1 MVQVHVG
8 ARKSLPSNSEG
19 IFFVLSSYNLIK
31 VRICLFGDAG
41 SIHLERWCQFFIG
54 EGHEVHLISF
64 TKAEVPGTKCYYV
77 DAGPIAVQGGNW
89 RVLFQYRKVR
99 KIVKSIQPDVFH
111 ALYATSYGITGAL
124 VNYHPFVISSLGS
137 DILIS
142 PRNSKILRALLRFA
156 YRRVDASTTMSQQM
170 KDVSISY
177 GLPGDKIQLLP
188 FGIDP
193 AVFNANGRA
202 TAKEPFVIMSTRNF
216 EEVYNIPD
224 LIHAIALIKEQLGNF
239 ELWMAGVG
247 TLESQIK
254 SLVAEHGL
262 TDKVRFLG
270 RMRQP
275 ELADKLRNSHVFISM
290 SSSDGNSVS
299 LSEGMACGCVSIV
312 SEIEAN
318 KFWIEHDKTGYFV
331 PVHGVKELA
340 ERILAVKADYENIQK
355 RMFEINQPLLEAKG
369 NWFKNM
375 RTVTDL
381 YQRLLKQ
388 QSR

>member
-1 MVQVHVG
+1 MWAHEN
-8 ARKSLPSNSEG
+8 PFTSNSEG
-19 IFFVLSSYNLIK
+19 IFFVLSFYNYQK

-64 TKAEVPGTKCYYV
+64 TKAEIPGTTCYHV

-89 RVLFQYRKVR
+89 RVLLQFRKVR
-99 KIVKSIQPDVFH
+99 KLVKQIKPDVFH

-124 VNYHPFVISSLGS
+124 VNYHPYILSSLGS

-193 AVFNANGRA
+193 AVFNANGRNLA
-202 TAKEPFVIMSTRNF
+202 ASPFIICSTRNF

-224 LIHAIALIKEQLGNF
+224 LINAIALIREQLGDF
-239 ELWMAGVG
+239 QLWMAGVG
-247 TLESQIK
+247 TLETSIK
-254 SLVAEHGL
+254 ALVEFHDLGAH
-262 TDKVRFLG
+262 VRFLG
-270 RMRQP
+270 RMKQP
-275 ELADKLRNSHVFISM
+275 ELAEKLRNSHVFVSM

-299 LSEGMACGCVSIV
+299 LSEGMACGCVCIV

-318 KFWIEHDKTGYFV
+318 KFWVEDGKTGYFV

-340 ERILAVKADYENIQK
+340 ERILAVKVDYDAIQK
-355 RMFEINQPLLEAKG
+355 RMFEINQPLLEEKG

-381 YQRLLKQ
+381 YKRVLAKYQTR
-388 QSR
+388 

>member
-1 MVQVHVG
+1 M
-8 ARKSLPSNSEG
+8 
-19 IFFVLSSYNLIK
+19 
-31 VRICLFGDAG
+31 RICLFGDAG

-64 TKAEVPGTKCYYV
+64 TKAEVPGTTCYYV

-89 RVLFQYRKVR
+89 RVLLQYRKVR
-99 KIVKSIQPDVFH
+99 KIVRAIKPDVFH

-124 VNYHPFVISSLGS
+124 VNYHPYVISSLGS

-142 PRNSKILRALLRFA
+142 PRNSSLLRALLRFA

-170 KDVSISY
+170 KDVSVAY

-193 AVFNANGRA
+193 AVFNANGRDLA
-202 TAKEPFVIMSTRNF
+202 SSPFIICSTRNF

-224 LIHAIALIKEQLGNF
+224 LINAIALIREQLGDF
-239 ELWMAGVG
+239 QLWMAGIG
-247 TLESQIK
+247 TLESSIK
-254 SLVAEHGL
+254 ALVEAKGL
-262 TDKVRFLG
+262 SSHVHFLG
-270 RMRQP
+270 RMKQP
-275 ELADKLRNSHVFISM
+275 ELADKLRNSHVFVSM

-299 LSEGMACGCVSIV
+299 LSEGMACGCVCIV

-318 KFWIEHDKTGYFV
+318 KFWVEHDKTGYFV
-331 PVHGVKELA
+331 PVHGVEALA
-340 ERILAVKADYENIQK
+340 NRILAVKADYEAIQA
-355 RMFEINQPLLEAKG
+355 RMFAINHPLIEQKG

-375 RTVTDL
+375 RTVTSL
-381 YQRLLKQ
+381 YEQLVKKYHKK
-388 QSR
+388 

>member
-1 MVQVHVG
+1 
-8 ARKSLPSNSEG
+8 
-19 IFFVLSSYNLIK
+19 
-31 VRICLFGDAG
+31 
-41 SIHLERWCQFFIG
+41 
-54 EGHEVHLISF
+54 
-64 TKAEVPGTKCYYV
+64 
-77 DAGPIAVQGGNW
+77 
-89 RVLFQYRKVR
+89 
-99 KIVKSIQPDVFH
+99 
-111 ALYATSYGITGAL
+111 
-124 VNYHPFVISSLGS
+124 VISSLGS

-142 PRNSKILRALLRFA
+142 PRNSKILQALLRFA

-275 ELADKLRNSHVFISM
+275 ELAEKLRNSHVFISM

-331 PVHGVKELA
+331 PVHGVKDLA
-340 ERILAVKADYENIQK
+340 ERILTVKADYENIQK

-381 YQRLLKQ
+381 YQRLLNQ

>member
-1 MVQVHVG
+1 MWAHENPF
-8 ARKSLPSNSEG
+8 SSNSEG
-19 IFFVLSSYNLIK
+19 IFFVFSFYNYQS

-64 TKAEVPGTKCYYV
+64 TKAEVPGTKCYHI

-99 KIVKSIQPDVFH
+99 KLVKQIQPDVFH

-124 VNYHPFVISSLGS
+124 VNYHPYIISSLGS

-142 PRNSKILRALLRFA
+142 PKRSKILRALLRFA
-156 YRRVDASTTMSQQM
+156 YGRVDASTTMSQQM

-193 AVFNANGRA
+193 SVFNADGRNLA
-202 TAKEPFVIMSTRNF
+202 ASPFIICSTRNF

-224 LIHAIALIKEQLGNF
+224 LINAVAAIKNQLGNF
-239 ELWMAGVG
+239 ELWMAGIG

-262 TDKVRFLG
+262 SDKVRFLG
-270 RMRQP
+270 RLKQP
-275 ELADKLRNSHVFISM
+275 ELAHKLRNSHVFISM

-299 LSEGMACGCVSIV
+299 LSEGMACGCVCIV

-318 KFWIEHDKTGYFV
+318 KFWIEHGKTGFFV
-331 PVHGVKELA
+331 PVHGVSELS
-340 ERILAVKADYENIQK
+340 ERILAVKADYEAIQK
-355 RMFEINQPLLEAKG
+355 RMFEINQPILEEKG

-381 YQRLLKQ
+381 YARVLGKNQPK
-388 QSR
+388 